1 MGADIHLAAKRIWL
15 KIIGLEILLM
25 FFYMVNGA
33 FVSIMNPT
41 HPVLQFIGLIPLAI
55 GVFLYLLFKKKWDV
69 YFFKRF
75 FPLSKQYIPLVLVLL
90 IIVVGNKGLDTSSFA
105 NLFFMFLMQLFIVA
119 FIEETFFR
127 GFMLK
132 LVLPK
137 GKAIAVLLTSF
148 LFGITHSIQLFGG
161 QSIEDTIL
169 QIIYAFIVGLVLSL
183 LIVTGHSILVTI
195 AFHGFNNF
203 LNFMGN
209 TESHN
214 IFAYLILIILIGYS
228 FFLWNLMTKP
238 VDTRKDQFFLG

>member
-1 MGADIHLAAKRIWL
+1 MGVDIHLTAKHIWL
-15 KIIGLEILLM
+15 KIIGLEFLLM
-25 FFYMVNGA
+25 FFYIVNGA
-33 FVSIMNPT
+33 YVSITNPT

-55 GVFLYLLFKKKWDV
+55 GIFLYLLFKKKWAV
-69 YFFKRF
+69 YFFKPF
-75 FPLSKQYIPLVLVLL
+75 FPLTKQYIPLVLVLL
-90 IIVVGNKGLDTSSFA
+90 IIVVGNKGLDTSSFP
-105 NLFFMFLMQLFIVA
+105 NLLFMFLMQMFIVA

-132 LVLPK
+132 LFLTK
-137 GKAIAVLLTSF
+137 GKAMAVLFTSF

-183 LIVTGHSILVTI
+183 LIITNHSILITI

-203 LNFMGN
+203 FNFMGK

-214 IFAYLILIILIGYS
+214 FFAYLIIGILVCYS
-228 FFLWNLMTKP
+228 FYLWNQMTKHA
-238 VDTRKDQFFLG
+238 DNRKDQLFVG